1 MKPEQIRISGLI
13 SVYVKFTEGAVC
25 MGRKRHKD
33 VSENR
38 HESDNASLTEETGSA
53 SEAGK
58 TDKKCDMTDMTVGS
72 IRVDGGK
79 QFVSKC
85 VHYGVPAAA
94 LLAFAVLLNNASL
107 IESKISGLSASHNVN
122 VTPAAG
128 VLAEEVTEAPVT
140 EISEVVT
147 LPVTSVSAENKNGVE
162 AVGIYIDGELA
173 GCVKDGAELKTK
185 LDARLEQIKSEPGII
200 DAEYK
205 SSIEYIKNYYP
216 KEKISDTES
225 VMKYL
230 MAETPEVTYTGVEGD
245 SLYWIAEDHGIT
257 IDELLEMN
265 PELAEDPDVFSAGTV
280 VTIARKSQNLPVI
293 VTKEIEEKTVVP
305 YDTKI
310 VDSEFLERGESEL
323 IREGINGE
331 SLSRFRVK
339 YDGDIET
346 ARELISVQVV
356 EPAVDEEIAVG
367 IMLAQTEAAPAYED
381 TVLRGTGQFMWPVDG
396 GEISDVF
403 ISDRNHKGLDIAAP
417 LGTGIYAAADGKVIA
432 AGWNTGGYGYF
443 VMIDHGD
450 GYATLYAHM
459 SKVIAK
465 NGTEIKRGE
474 LIGEIGTTGDST
486 GPHLHF
492 EVREKNICRDPA
504 AYLRVNA
511 DDPEEES
518 ETEYEEENEE
528 YEEDYD

>member
-1 MKPEQIRISGLI
+1 
-13 SVYVKFTEGAVC
+13 

-33 VSENR
+33 VSEKR
-38 HESDNASLTEETGSA
+38 HESDKASLTEETGSS

-58 TDKKCDMTDMTVGS
+58 TDKKSDMTDMTLCS
-72 IRVDGGK
+72 IRVTGGR
-79 QFVSKC
+79 QLASRL

-107 IESKISGLSASHNVN
+107 IESKISGISASRNLN

-128 VLAEEVTEAPVT
+128 VLSEDVTEAPVT
-140 EISEVVT
+140 EIPETVTQVVT
-147 LPVTSVSAENKNGVE
+147 LASSDRKNGTE

-173 GCVKDGAELKTK
+173 GCVKDGAELKAK
-185 LDARLEQIKSEPGII
+185 LDARLEQIKKEPGII

-205 SSIEYIKNYYP
+205 NSIEFIKDFYP
-216 KEKISDTES
+216 EEKISDTKS
-225 VMKYL
+225 VMEYL
-230 MAETPEVTYTGVEGD
+230 TAETPEVTYTGVEGD

-257 IDELLEMN
+257 IDELLDMN

-280 VTIARKSQNLPVI
+280 VTIARKSQNLPVV

-310 VDSEFLERGESEL
+310 IDSEFLERGESEL
-323 IREGINGE
+323 IREGVNGE
-331 SLSRFRVK
+331 SLSRFRIK

-367 IMLAQTEAAPAYED
+367 IMLAQTEAQPAYED
-381 TVLRGTGQFMWPVDG
+381 TVLRGSGQFMWPVDG

-417 LGTGIYAAADGKVIA
+417 PGTGIYAAADGKVIA

-450 GYATLYAHM
+450 GFATLYAHM
-459 SKVIAK
+459 SRVIAK

-474 LIGEIGTTGDST
+474 LIGEIGSTGDST

-511 DDPEEES
+511 DDPEDDSENENEE
-518 ETEYEEENEE
+518 EINEEENEE
-528 YEEDYD
+528 VYD

>member
-1 MKPEQIRISGLI
+1 
-13 SVYVKFTEGAVC
+13 

-33 VSENR
+33 VSEKR
-38 HESDNASLTEETGSA
+38 HESDKASLTEETGSS

-58 TDKKCDMTDMTVGS
+58 TDKKSDMTDMTLSS
-72 IRVDGGK
+72 IRVTGGS
-79 QFVSKC
+79 QLASRL

-107 IESKISGLSASHNVN
+107 IESKISGISASRNLN

-128 VLAEEVTEAPVT
+128 VLSEDVTEAPVS
-140 EISEVVT
+140 EIPETVTQVVT
-147 LPVTSVSAENKNGVE
+147 LASSDRKNGTE

-173 GCVKDGAELKTK
+173 GCVKDGAELKAK
-185 LDARLEQIKSEPGII
+185 LDARLEQIKKEPGII

-205 SSIEYIKNYYP
+205 NSIEFIKDFYP
-216 KEKISDTES
+216 EEKISDTKA
-225 VMKYL
+225 VMEYL
-230 MAETPEVTYTGVEGD
+230 TAETPEVTYTGVEGD

-257 IDELLEMN
+257 IDELLDMN

-310 VDSEFLERGESEL
+310 IDSEFLERGESEL
-323 IREGINGE
+323 IREGVNGE
-331 SLSRFRVK
+331 SISKFRVK

-346 ARELISVQVV
+346 ERELVSVEVI
-356 EPAVDEEIAVG
+356 EPPVDEEIAVG
-367 IMLAQTEAAPAYED
+367 IMLAQTEAEPAYED
-381 TVLRGTGQFMWPVDG
+381 TVLKGTGKFMWPVDG

-417 LGTGIYAAADGKVIA
+417 TGTGIYAAADGKVIA

-450 GYATLYAHM
+450 GFATLYAHM
-459 SKVIAK
+459 SRVIAK

-474 LIGEIGTTGDST
+474 LIGEIGSTGDST

-511 DDPEEES
+511 DEPEENS

>member
-1 MKPEQIRISGLI
+1 
-13 SVYVKFTEGAVC
+13 

-33 VSENR
+33 VSEKR
-38 HESDNASLTEETGSA
+38 HESDKASLTEETGSSA
-53 SEAGK
+53 EAGK
-58 TDKKCDMTDMTVGS
+58 TDKKCDMTDMTLSS
-72 IRVDGGK
+72 IRVTGGS
-79 QFVSKC
+79 QLASKL

-107 IESKISGLSASHNVN
+107 IESKISGMSASRN

-128 VLAEEVTEAPVT
+128 VLSEEVTETPVT
-140 EISEVVT
+140 EIPETVTRVVT
-147 LPVTSVSAENKNGVE
+147 LTSSDSKNGTE
-162 AVGIYIDGELA
+162 AVGIFIDGKLA
-173 GCVKDGAELKTK
+173 GCVKDGAELKAK
-185 LDARLEQIKSEPGII
+185 LDSRLEQIKKEPGVI

-205 SSIEYIKNYYP
+205 NSIEFIKDFYP
-216 KEKISDTES
+216 DEKISDTDS
-225 VMKYL
+225 VMEYL
-230 MAETPEVTYTGVEGD
+230 TAETPEVTYTGVEGD

-257 IDELLEMN
+257 IGDLLDMN

-293 VTKEIEEKTVVP
+293 VTKETEEKTVVP

-310 VDSEFLERGESEL
+310 IDSEFLERGESEL
-323 IREGINGE
+323 IREGVNGE
-331 SLSRFRVK
+331 SISRFRVK
-339 YDGDIET
+339 YDGDTET
-346 ARELISVQVV
+346 ERELVSVEVI
-356 EPAVDEEIAVG
+356 EPPVDEEIAVG

-381 TVLRGTGQFMWPVDG
+381 TVLKGTGKFMWPVDG

-417 LGTGIYAAADGKVIA
+417 TGTGIYAAADGKVIA

-450 GYATLYAHM
+450 GFATLYAHM
-459 SKVIAK
+459 SRVIAK

-511 DDPEEES
+511 DDPEDDSDTENEE
-518 ETEYEEENEE
+518 EINEEENEE
-528 YEEDYD
+528 VYD